1 MTAISTLLV
10 TRGVMNNVS
19 KEKKMKTNSNSTS
32 KTTEASKAAAGKAR
46 LAAFSETPPTTTKP
60 RASSKSNTTSAPVAD
75 APTPKEGTASAAP
88 TFKSWRIEKLSDIAE
103 VDAWFQDKLIHILN
117 HLLRKARILKRRLV
131 GFTYPEK
138 GIVEITWQDIAT
150 GEIIIEGG
158 AGGVAPPADDED
170 PLA

>member
-1 MTAISTLLV
+1 MT
-10 TRGVMNNVS
+10 
-19 KEKKMKTNSNSTS
+19 KKTN
-32 KTTEASKAAAGKAR
+32 TTFSKAAAGKQR
-46 LAAFSETPPTTTKP
+46 LSAAMETSSSEAPPTQ
-60 RASSKSNTTSAPVAD
+60 TTSGKNSPASTTVAKSV
-75 APTPKEGTASAAP
+75 AALTAEATPA
-88 TFKSWRIEKLSDIAE
+88 FKTWRIEKLSDMAD

-138 GIVEITWQDIAT
+138 GIVEITWQDIET

-158 AGGVAPPADDED
+158 AGGVAPRADDED